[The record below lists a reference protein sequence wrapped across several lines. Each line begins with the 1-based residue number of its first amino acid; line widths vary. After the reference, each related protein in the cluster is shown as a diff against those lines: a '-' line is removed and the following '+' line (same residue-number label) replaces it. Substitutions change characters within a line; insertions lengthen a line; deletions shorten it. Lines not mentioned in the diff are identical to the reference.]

1 MSLEVLPDW
10 EEPDEA
16 QQAESVDLRA
26 DDAAL
31 HEAMVVAMQTAIV
44 WLIIGAIALL
54 PGMFL
59 LAPALSCVTEDL
71 ENVFMVSFGRE
82 RVMPTLLF
90 ALFGVAYGTLL
101 GWRMASGAGLVGWP
115 AWVIG
120 SAAILALALIGGVF
134 ACFVL
139 SSNGLVVGCVSLVV
153 MAALAIGA
161 MGVRLYWGA

>member
-1 MSLEVLPDW
+1 VSLEVLPDW
-10 EEPDEA
+10 EEPDEP

-31 HEAMVVAMQTAIV
+31 REAIAVAMRTATV
-44 WLIIGAIALL
+44 WLVVGALALL
-54 PGMFL
+54 PGMFF
-59 LAPALSCVTEDL
+59 LAPAVTCASE
-71 ENVFMVSFGRE
+71 FMGPDGPALDRE
-82 RVMPTLLF
+82 LLMPGV
-90 ALFGVAYGTLL
+90 LFGLFGLAYGTLF

-115 AWVIG
+115 AWAIG
-120 SAAILALALIGGVF
+120 SAAILALALTGAVF

-139 SSNGLVVGCVSLVV
+139 SGNGLIVGCVSLGA

>member
-1 MSLEVLPDW
+1 VSLEILPDW
-10 EEPDEA
+10 EEPDEP
-16 QQAESVDLRA
+16 QQAESFDLRA

-31 HEAMVVAMQTAIV
+31 REAMIVAMRTATV
-44 WLIIGAIALL
+44 WLVLGAIALL

-90 ALFGVAYGTLL
+90 ALFGLAYGTLL
-101 GWRMASGAGLVGWP
+101 GWRIASGAGLVGWP
-115 AWVIG
+115 AWAVG

-139 SSNGLVVGCVSLVV
+139 SGGGLIVGFASLGT